1 MGMFPQK
8 DMGMFPQKG
17 IHVAWMGK
25 CLYIYYIYIYI
36 YIYIIM
42 IYVYIHIYICTQIDR
57 KLSGR
62 TFSEGT
68 TILGQNPKFP
78 AGKFPNIVRIQIH
91 PAAAACVAARWTR
104 NMGVFLNYRKLS
116 GRTIS
121 EGTTILVK
129 CMCTNKYIYICTY
142 CNNNLLYGW
151 I

>member
-1 MGMFPQK
+1 MP
-8 DMGMFPQKG
+8 
-17 IHVAWMGK
+17 IYL
-25 CLYIYYIYIYI
+25 LYIYYNDIC
-36 YIYIIM
+36 
-42 IYVYIHIYICTQIDR
+42 VYTYIYICTQIDR

-104 NMGVFLNYRKLS
+104 NMGAFLNYRKLS

-121 EGTTILVK
+121 EGTTILVNV
-129 CMCTNKYIYICTY
+129 CVQINTYIYVPTATITY
-142 CNNNLLYGW
+142 FFYG
-151 I
+151 